1 MKNVRKQYHSNK
13 NYTYCRLIGQGY
25 SLLTVLNQLQIA
37 VTPPKG
43 VNPVTLSYR
52 TLSTSRSLCYSV
64 SSRTL
69 STIRSLCYPVSSRTL
84 STIRSLCYPVSSH
97 TLSKIRSP
105 CHSVP
110 SHTLSTSCSLCYPV
124 FSLTLS
130 SVNTVLTMLF
140 SQNEVSCHSCQPWSS
155 RNSLVHREVTLNVKN
170 DSK

>member
-13 NYTYCRLIGQGY
+13 NYTYYHLIGQGY

-52 TLSTSRSLCYSV
+52 TLSTSRSLCYS
-64 SSRTL
+64 
-69 STIRSLCYPVSSRTL
+69 VSSRTL

-155 RNSLVHREVTLNVKN
+155 RNSLVHSEVTRNVKS

>member
-13 NYTYCRLIGQGY
+13 NYTYYHLIGQGY

-69 STIRSLCYPVSSRTL
+69 STIRSLCYPVSSHTL
-84 STIRSLCYPVSSH
+84 STIRSLCYPVF
-97 TLSKIRSP
+97 
-105 CHSVP
+105 

-124 FSLTLS
+124 SSRTLSTSCSLCYPVSFLTLS

-140 SQNEVSCHSCQPWSS
+140 CQNGVSCHSCQPWSPL
-155 RNSLVHREVTLNVKN
+155 NSLIHSRVTRNVKS